1 MKRYIRV
8 ISLIIILVGIFV
20 YYKNKPINYEIDYS
34 FNDYQIHEKYNKND
48 KYYSFKLVKDEYVF
62 YFAKDISY
70 SSKRKLIKGIDEQV
84 NEDTICLGIKT
95 KNNSSEV
102 VCTNKND
109 YYIYENSEI
118 NELPNELMTYEDI
131 KIYNKDYK
139 YFEWNG
145 YGFTD
150 ILNKKEYKI
159 LKKEKYDNSLSYKYG
174 KYIIFANYY
183 DKNEFK
189 SFYLFNTSN
198 KKYETIKLKDPI
210 SFDSY
215 FQGIYK
221 DKIYLFDKNN
231 SVQYSIDVNK
241 KKAVKSSDRE
251 GALYYD
257 GKVSTK
263 TLNTLKYNN
272 ILFKENNIKNYFLE
286 DNKLYYSYRDNDI
299 KIFLKDNV
307 QDILYTN
314 DNTVI
319 YLTKGVVKKLDLKE
333 GTTILLE
340 SMEWE
345 FHYNS
350 QIYIF

>member
-8 ISLIIILVGIFV
+8 ISLIIILVGLFIYF
-20 YYKNKPINYEIDYS
+20 KNKPVNYELDYS
-34 FNDYQIHEKYNKND
+34 LNDYQIHEKYNKND

-70 SSKRKLIKGIDEQV
+70 SSKRKLITELDEQV
-84 NEDTICLGIKT
+84 NEDTICLGINT
-95 KNNSSEV
+95 KNTKSEV
-102 VCTNKND
+102 LCSNK
-109 YYIYENSEI
+109 ENYVIKE
-118 NELPNELMTYEDI
+118 NTDNEELPETVLTYEDV
-131 KIYNKDYK
+131 KVYNRDYN
-139 YFEWNG
+139 YYEWNG

-150 ILNKKEYKI
+150 ILNKKEYKV
-159 LKKEKYDNSLSYKYG
+159 LKKEKYDNSLSYKFD
-174 KYIIFANYY
+174 KYIIFANYD

-189 SFYLFNTSN
+189 SFNLFNTKT
-198 KKYETIKLKDPI
+198 KKYETIKLKDSI

-221 DKIYLFDKNN
+221 NKLYLFDKNN
-231 SVQYSIDVNK
+231 SIQYAIDIK
-241 KKAVKSSDRE
+241 KKNVVKSSDKE
-251 GALYYD
+251 GALYFD

-286 DNKLYYSYRDNDI
+286 DNKLYYSYINSDI
-299 KIFLKDNV
+299 KVFLRDNV
-307 QDILYTN
+307 QDILLTT
-314 DNTVI
+314 DNEVI

-333 GTTILLE
+333 GSTILLE